1 MASARYT
8 LLIKPEDIQPDA
20 PPPELTPQEKRE
32 NFWFYHKWHV
42 IGGAFAFALVFMLFW
57 DIVTQVKPDYTIGLI
72 SSSTLP
78 AGIGE
83 ALGEQLTPYFDDR
96 NGDGK
101 VVVTVAEYTVA
112 SAGALNSIDPN
123 VQMANTTKLMG
134 DLDMGESILFL
145 TDDLEYFEDQ
155 YLLFAYNDGT
165 VPEEGVQ
172 PDYSRMGVRWGDCP
186 LLTALELGKAEDFA
200 GVTGIDYQAF
210 LQDYQLV
217 QRFIVGTKLDGD
229 EKATAYHAACVE
241 IFEELTQ
248 R

>member
-1 MASARYT
+1 
-8 LLIKPEDIQPDA
+8 
-20 PPPELTPQEKRE
+20 
-32 NFWFYHKWHV
+32 
-42 IGGAFAFALVFMLFW
+42 
-57 DIVTQVKPDYTIGLI
+57 
-72 SSSTLP
+72 
-78 AGIGE
+78 
-83 ALGEQLTPYFDDR
+83 
-96 NGDGK
+96 
-101 VVVTVAEYTVA
+101 
-112 SAGALNSIDPN
+112 
-123 VQMANTTKLMG
+123 
-134 DLDMGESILFL
+134 MGESILFL

-210 LQDYQLV
+210 LQDFQLV